1 MPRQKKEVQE
11 AEFEEVK
18 KTKKETAKKSE
29 KQVDKK
35 TTKKA
40 NENVSKKAVKKEDK
54 SEEKVVIEE
63 IVDKKEKKHQPAYFF
78 PRLIAYILD
87 MLIISF
93 VLSFILMI
101 VPQSENYNAY
111 LKEYEQLQ
119 TDYME
124 EKIDAEEYMNRS
136 VEVVY
141 DLDYS
146 NVMSMIIEIVII
158 ILYFVVFQCYNKGQT
173 FGKKLMHIRVVS
185 NDDRKLNFNNYIYRS
200 IIIHSLLI
208 NMLIIAM
215 VLFMNKQVYYYT
227 SFGLQGLQMT
237 LIVVSLFMVLFRKDG
252 RGIQDI
258 VGNTKVIMC
267 DEE

>member
-1 MPRQKKEVQE
+1 MSRQKKEVQE

-18 KTKKETAKKSE
+18 KTKKDSTKKSE

-35 TTKKA
+35 ATKKTTSA
-40 NENVSKKAVKKEDK
+40 SKKSVDKQDK
-54 SEEKVVIEE
+54 SEEKVVVEKI
-63 IVDKKEKKHQPAYFF
+63 IDKKEKKYQPAYFF

-87 MLIISF
+87 MIIVSF

-101 VPQSENYNAY
+101 VPQSDNYNAY

-136 VEVVY
+136 IEVVH

-146 NVMSMIIEIVII
+146 NVMSMIIELVII

-173 FGKKLMHIRVVS
+173 LGKKLMHIRVIS

-215 VLFMNKQVYYYT
+215 VLFMNKQIYYYT

-252 RGIQDI
+252 RGIQDL